1 MSVKGGVISVSV
13 FRTSPTMLLSGFPKN
28 LSSFIY
34 TSFFFLVGLLSSI
47 GVSHCMHAS
56 ISFVDRLL
64 DPGVG
69 AFTVGDAMDLA
80 EVLTADASQNEALII
95 AAYST

>member
-1 MSVKGGVISVSV
+1 
-13 FRTSPTMLLSGFPKN
+13 
-28 LSSFIY
+28 
-34 TSFFFLVGLLSSI
+34 
-47 GVSHCMHAS
+47 MHAS
-56 ISFVDRLL
+56 ISFFDRLL
-64 DPGVG
+64 DPRVG